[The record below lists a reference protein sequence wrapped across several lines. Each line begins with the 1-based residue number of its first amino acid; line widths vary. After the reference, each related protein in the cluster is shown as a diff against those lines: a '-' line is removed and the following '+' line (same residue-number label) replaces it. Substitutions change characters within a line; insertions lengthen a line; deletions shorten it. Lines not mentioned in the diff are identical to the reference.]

1 MGSRWAGTCTASW
14 PALSIRAVERLLSIE
29 SFDLMSCFC
38 FGGPAPPTGAEAL
51 KKMEPLPGQLKGQLN
66 KLAATAAIEEEPIE
80 GLIGAVNAGGGSAT
94 AQPQSP
100 TAQQEI
106 QEAAEA
112 PEAEAEGLQHQSSN
126 ASAAPLLDELA
137 AAVAGEATH
146 TDAAAGDFAAEAQ
159 DQHST
164 LITALVEAAS
174 NEPGIG
180 AGGDS
185 SPALQS
191 IQGGLGGTVIAL
203 IHNSPSADG
212 LGIIHGENTAVPE
225 AEPETNAAA
234 QAAET
239 ETTATLDDTLAAATS
254 PTAGAS
260 LLQAATPVAGAD
272 GADGISEEAIAGS
285 CRSRSFSSM
294 PGPLEQESS
303 QTALLHQP
311 SEAAQRPRLSRQL
324 SSFFTCSSSKQPGS
338 ASRERI
344 TKQQV

>member
-1 MGSRWAGTCTASW
+1 
-14 PALSIRAVERLLSIE
+14 
-29 SFDLMSCFC
+29 MSCFC

-66 KLAATAAIEEEPIE
+66 KLAAAAAIEEEPIE

-100 TAQQEI
+100 TAQQEV

-112 PEAEAEGLQHQSSN
+112 PEAETEGLQHQSSN

-159 DQHST
+159 DQHNT
-164 LITALVEAAS
+164 WITAPVEAAS

-180 AGGDS
+180 AAAAGGDS

-294 PGPLEQESS
+294 PGPLEHESS